1 MNFLT
6 NWIFWIIVVLIVFI
20 LTIIGYLSE
29 SRKKSKK
36 ESEDKGIEAGNAPT
50 ASEPTIQNNSAQK
63 PADVNTEA
71 VVDEW
76 SSMPEINSSTVSSSR
91 IVSNSSLDSSVF
103 SSDDSVPVSEPVK
116 EISPSSATP
125 MPADSQPIATAEPM
139 PATSQT
145 VNPQPVSDVQQ
156 PNNTD
161 LL

>member
-6 NWIFWIIVVLIVFI
+6 NWIFWIIVALIVFI
-20 LTIIGYLSE
+20 LAIIGYLSE

-36 ESEDKGIEAGNAPT
+36 ESEDKGTEGGVTPTVSESAIE
-50 ASEPTIQNNSAQK
+50 NNSVQK
-63 PADVNTEA
+63 PTDEKTETI
-71 VVDEW
+71 VDEW
-76 SSMPEINSSTVSSSR
+76 SSMPEINSSTVSSSS

-103 SSDDSVPVSEPVK
+103 SSDDSAPVSEPVK
-116 EISPSSATP
+116 EILPSSATP

-156 PNNTD
+156 TNNTD
-161 LL
+161 SL